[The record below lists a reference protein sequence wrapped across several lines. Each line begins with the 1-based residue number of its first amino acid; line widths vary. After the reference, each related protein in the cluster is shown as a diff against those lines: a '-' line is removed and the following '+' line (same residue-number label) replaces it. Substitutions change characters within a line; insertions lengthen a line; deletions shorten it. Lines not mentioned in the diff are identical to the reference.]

1 MTTGEKIRSMRIE
14 AQLTQRKVAELSGI
28 AEPTIRKYESN
39 RLNPKISTLK
49 KLADA
54 LGCDIAFILPDDMA
68 DVYFAGVNR
77 AHDEHR
83 RLREQSAE
91 LGGDGEEDRNYTR
104 MVYAYLTL
112 NAEGQKK
119 AAERIE
125 ELAEIPKY
133 RNPAASH
140 PPQSSKGGE

>member
-1 MTTGEKIRSMRIE
+1 MRIE
-14 AQLTQRKVAELSGI
+14 AQLTQRRVAELSGI

-49 KLADA
+49 KLASA
-54 LGCDIAFILPDDMA
+54 LGCDIAYILPDDMA

-83 RLREQSAE
+83 QLREQDPE
-91 LGGDGEEDRNYTR
+91 YVEEEDDENYMR
-104 MVYAYLTL
+104 MVYAYLNL
-112 NAEGQKK
+112 NEEGQKK

-133 RNPAASH
+133 RNPAAPH
-140 PPQSSKGGE
+140 LPQSSKGGE